1 MARRAGST
9 PGVASCAW
17 WTHHHVAARPLIA
30 PPFVSCG
37 FPWYERSVRVLTVCG
52 SLQESSSN
60 AALLRAAAS
69 VPDGVELIRYPSI
82 GDLPHFNPDLDT
94 EPPLPVVGEY
104 RAQLAAADALL
115 IATPE
120 YAHEMPGVLKNA
132 LDWVVGSGEL
142 IDTPV
147 AIMSAGGGGGEYV
160 LRILA
165 TTLEVMS
172 ARVVATLGVG
182 GVHNKRDERGEIVDR
197 ATLDEIATTLVR
209 LRDAVDA
216 AP

>member
-1 MARRAGST
+1 M
-9 PGVASCAW
+9 
-17 WTHHHVAARPLIA
+17 
-30 PPFVSCG
+30 
-37 FPWYERSVRVLTVCG
+37 RVLALCG

-69 VPDGVELIRYPSI
+69 LAPEDMELVRYPSI

-94 EPPLPVVGEY
+94 DPPASAVGDF
-104 RAQLAAADALL
+104 RAALAAAGGLL

-120 YAHEMPGVLKNA
+120 YAHEMPGVLKNS

-160 LRILA
+160 LRILG

-182 GVHNKRDERGEIVDR
+182 GVRNKRDDHGDIVD
-197 ATLDEIATTLVR
+197 ATTLEQIAATLIR
-209 LRDAVDA
+209 LRNAVNDA
-216 AP
+216 P

>member
-1 MARRAGST
+1 M
-9 PGVASCAW
+9 
-17 WTHHHVAARPLIA
+17 
-30 PPFVSCG
+30 
-37 FPWYERSVRVLTVCG
+37 RVLAICG

-69 VPDGVELIRYPSI
+69 LVPDGLELVRYPSI

-94 EPPLPVVGEY
+94 DPPVPVVGDF
-104 RAQLAAADALL
+104 RARLAAADGLL

-160 LRILA
+160 LPILG

-182 GVHNKRDERGEIVDR
+182 GVRNKRDEHGDIVD
-197 ATLDEIATTLVR
+197 ATTLHEIAGTLIR
-209 LRDAVDA
+209 LRDAVNV

>member
-1 MARRAGST
+1 
-9 PGVASCAW
+9 
-17 WTHHHVAARPLIA
+17 
-30 PPFVSCG
+30 
-37 FPWYERSVRVLTVCG
+37 VRVLGICG

-60 AALLRAAAS
+60 AALLRVAATL
-69 VPDGVELIRYPSI
+69 VPDGMELVRYPSI

-94 EPPLPVVGEY
+94 EPPLPVVGDF
-104 RAQLAAADALL
+104 RARLTAADGLL

-120 YAHEMPGVLKNA
+120 YAHEMPGVLKNS

-147 AIMSAGGGGGEYV
+147 AIMSAGGSGGEYV
-160 LRILA
+160 LRILG

-182 GVHNKRDERGEIVDR
+182 GVRNKRDEHGEIVD
-197 ATLDEIATTLVR
+197 ATTLDDIAATLVR
-209 LRDAVDA
+209 LRAACDDA
-216 AP
+216 P

>member
-1 MARRAGST
+1 
-9 PGVASCAW
+9 
-17 WTHHHVAARPLIA
+17 
-30 PPFVSCG
+30 
-37 FPWYERSVRVLTVCG
+37 VRVVALCG

-69 VPDGVELIRYPSI
+69 LVPEGMELVRYPSI

-94 EPPLPVVGEY
+94 DPPVAVVGDY
-104 RAQLAAADALL
+104 RAALAAADGLL

-160 LRILA
+160 LRILG

-172 ARVVATLGVG
+172 ARVVATFGVG
-182 GVHNKRDERGEIVDR
+182 GVRNKRDGNGDIVDG
-197 ATLDEIATTLVR
+197 ATLEQIAATLVR
-209 LRDAVDA
+209 LRDAVNDA
-216 AP
+216 P